1 MRTCRPETYT
11 EDEFRL
17 TYIMAQILLQVRP
30 SPEYPG
36 LHLQLKDPL
45 VLLQTALALHLFFS
59 VAHSSISVY
68 LYIYIYICMFMVE
81 PVISAYP
88 RLMRGP
94 HNKVVVFKKT
104 ELHFIS

>member
-1 MRTCRPETYT
+1 MRRCRPETYT
-11 EDEFRL
+11 EDEFTL
-17 TYIMAQILLQVRP
+17 TYIMAQIPLQVRP

-68 LYIYIYICMFMVE
+68 LYIYICMYMVE

>member
-1 MRTCRPETYT
+1 MRRCRPETYT

-17 TYIMAQILLQVRP
+17 TYIMAQIPLQVRP

-59 VAHSSISVY
+59 VAHSSIYGRTSNQC
-68 LYIYIYICMFMVE
+68 L
-81 PVISAYP
+81 STLNA
-88 RLMRGP
+88 GS
-94 HNKVVVFKKT
+94 T
-104 ELHFIS
+104 

>member
-68 LYIYIYICMFMVE
+68 WYIYISVCIWSNQQSVL
-81 PVISAYP
+81 IHA
-88 RLMRGP
+88 
-94 HNKVVVFKKT
+94 
-104 ELHFIS
+104 

>member
-1 MRTCRPETYT
+1 MRRCRPETYT

-17 TYIMAQILLQVRP
+17 TYIMAQIPLQVRP

-59 VAHSSISVY
+59 VAHSSVSVFLYISVC
-68 LYIYIYICMFMVE
+68 IW
-81 PVISAYP
+81 S
-88 RLMRGP
+88 
-94 HNKVVVFKKT
+94 NQ
-104 ELHFIS
+104 

>member
-1 MRTCRPETYT
+1 MRRCRRETYT
-11 EDEFRL
+11 EGEFRL
-17 TYIMAQILLQVRP
+17 TYIMAQIPLQVCP

-59 VAHSSISVY
+59 VAHSSISIY
-68 LYIYIYICMFMVE
+68 LYIYICMYMVE

-88 RLMRGP
+88 RLLRGP

>member
-1 MRTCRPETYT
+1 MY
-11 EDEFRL
+11 
-17 TYIMAQILLQVRP
+17 
-30 SPEYPG
+30 
-36 LHLQLKDPL
+36 
-45 VLLQTALALHLFFS
+45 
-59 VAHSSISVY
+59 
-68 LYIYIYICMFMVE
+68 MVE

>member
-1 MRTCRPETYT
+1 
-11 EDEFRL
+11 
-17 TYIMAQILLQVRP
+17 MAQIPLQVRP

-68 LYIYIYICMFMVE
+68 LYIYICMYMVE

>member
-68 LYIYIYICMFMVE
+68 LYIYISVCIW
-81 PVISAYP
+81 S
-88 RLMRGP
+88 
-94 HNKVVVFKKT
+94 NQ
-104 ELHFIS
+104 

>member
-1 MRTCRPETYT
+1 MPRCRRETYT
-11 EDEFRL
+11 EGEFRL
-17 TYIMAQILLQVRP
+17 TYIMAQIPLQVRP

-45 VLLQTALALHLFFS
+45 VMLQTALALHLFFS
-59 VAHSSISVY
+59 VADSSISVY
-68 LYIYIYICMFMVE
+68 LYIYICMYMVE